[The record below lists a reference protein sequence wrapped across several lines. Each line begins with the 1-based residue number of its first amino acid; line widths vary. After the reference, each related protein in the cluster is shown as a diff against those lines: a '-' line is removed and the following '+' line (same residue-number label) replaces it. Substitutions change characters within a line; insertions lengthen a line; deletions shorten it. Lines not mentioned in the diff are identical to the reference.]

1 MKKILFIS
9 NSLLPNDTDI
19 SKYKYCYYYK
29 LLDTC
34 YVCNYNDN
42 QTIEKVVL
50 QNRRNIHCFNKDL
63 LEIYKESKTFE
74 DIQTKAFLMSKQ
86 YNCDYSYN
94 NNNDFILKSLMGEC
108 NNAPKNYN
116 DAMFF
121 LKYVSNNLYEK
132 YQLHLDIHII
142 TENKLIK

>member
-1 MKKILFIS
+1 MKKILFIDYS
-9 NSLLPNDTDI
+9 MLPNDTDI
-19 SKYKYCYYYK
+19 SKYKYAYYYK

-34 YVCNYNDN
+34 YVCNDNDN

-63 LEIYKESKTFE
+63 LEIYKESKTFD

-94 NNNDFILKSLMGEC
+94 DNNNFILESLMGKC
-108 NNAPKNYN
+108 NNAPKNY
-116 DAMFF
+116 DKAMSF
-121 LKYVSNNLYEK
+121 LGFVGKQLYAK
-132 YQLHLDIHII
+132 YQLNLDKDQF
-142 TENKLIK
+142 NNN

>member
-1 MKKILFIS
+1 MKKILFIDYS
-9 NSLLPNDTDI
+9 MLPNDTDI
-19 SKYKYCYYYK
+19 SKYKYAYYYK

-34 YVCNYNDN
+34 YVCNDNDN

-63 LEIYKESKTFE
+63 LEIYKESKTFD

-94 NNNDFILKSLMGEC
+94 DNNNFILESLMGEC
-108 NNAPKNYN
+108 NNAAKNY
-116 DAMFF
+116 DEAMSF
-121 LKYVSNNLYEK
+121 LKYVGSKLYAK
-132 YQLHLDIHII
+132 YQLNLDKDQF
-142 TENKLIK
+142 NNYN